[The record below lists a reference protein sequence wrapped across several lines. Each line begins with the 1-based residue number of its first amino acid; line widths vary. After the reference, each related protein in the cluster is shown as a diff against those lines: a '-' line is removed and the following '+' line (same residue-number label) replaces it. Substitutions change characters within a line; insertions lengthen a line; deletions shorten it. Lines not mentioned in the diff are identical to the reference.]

1 MQKVV
6 LAYSGGLDTSV
17 AIHWLKETKGYNVV
31 AVAVDVG
38 EEKNYEAIREKA
50 LQIGAVDAI
59 VRDAKREFVEEY
71 IWPALKANALYQ
83 GKYYLATALAR
94 PLIAKVCV
102 DVAHEV
108 GASAVAHGATGKGN
122 DQVRFDVSF
131 AALDPSLEVIAPV
144 REWGMS
150 REEEIEY
157 AERHGIPI
165 PVTKEDDYSID
176 LNMWGRSIECGP
188 LEDPNTAPPE
198 DVFQLTVAPENA
210 PDEPQEIT
218 VQFDRGVPVAL
229 NGEELSPVE
238 MVNRANALGAAHGV
252 GRVDMIEDRLVGI
265 KSREV
270 YECPGAVVLSTA
282 HRELEA
288 LTVDRDT
295 AQFCALVSQK
305 YSELVY
311 NGLWYSPLK
320 EHLDALVDSVQRY
333 VCGEVRLKLYK
344 GSCTVVGRSS
354 PMSLYRYEMATYDK
368 EDQYQHRA
376 GEGFSWVW
384 GLPTRIF
391 RQVQRERGG

>member
-59 VRDAKREFVEEY
+59 VRDAKREFVEQY